1 MLYFKQR
8 LDKKG
13 LGKSADVYKN
23 RKKEDFDFE
32 QTPIKSESPPHVL
45 HGK

>member
-13 LGKSADVYKN
+13 LGESADVYKN

-32 QTPIKSESPPHVL
+32 QKLIKSDSPPHVL